1 MVDAMCPVACSQD
14 KTLLQHMQKS
24 DQKTPAYFVKIS
36 AEFQWPCCETGAGTP
51 LSSSLESGSPPT
63 LLKQLVEL
71 EFFGAVAG
79 AASDGV
85 LSRPPSEV
93 EQALGNT
100 LVPAQTEMRAQ
111 RPTPSPNFASET
123 SPLIGSD
130 NELVDFSAAAVADR
144 SPEVCVVDAAD
155 EVPLRDG
162 TGGGPPVVADDAV
175 FASDVEQNVRA
186 GLPRDVST
194 GAFSDADRP
203 LSTRSSAL
211 SVELSASDVDSET
224 FPLVAD
230 SELVDGLT
238 DGFCGGLASFAG
250 RVLQS
255 RLLSTAALMN
265 IVHRR
270 CLDTMISVAFDMA
283 WDVIC
288 TPTRIKF
295 ARTKEVPSCVLLSL
309 CERYSLVLSAVPM

>member
-1 MVDAMCPVACSQD
+1 
-14 KTLLQHMQKS
+14 MQKS

-36 AEFQWPCCETGAGTP
+36 AEFQWPCCETGASTP

-79 AASDGV
+79 AVSDGV

-100 LVPAQTEMRAQ
+100 LVPAQTETRAQ
-111 RPTPSPNFASET
+111 RPTPSPNFAGET

-130 NELVDFSAAAVADR
+130 NELVDFSADR
-144 SPEVCVVDAAD
+144 SPEVRVVDAAD
-155 EVPLRDG
+155 ENVPLHDG
-162 TGGGPPVVADDAV
+162 TGSGPPLVADDAV
-175 FASDVEQNVRA
+175 FGGDAEQNVRA

-194 GAFSDADRP
+194 GAFSDVDRP

-255 RLLSTAALMN
+255 RLLSTVALIN

-295 ARTKEVPSCVLLSL
+295 ARTKEVRSCV
-309 CERYSLVLSAVPM
+309 CVNVTVWY